1 MFDLGL
7 DLIELQPKDR
17 VGRFLLQERL
27 FRFVVAYSVAVVVV
41 EMIVVELPIQQVLCS
56 LHPSTVE

>member
-7 DLIELQPKDR
+7 DSIELQPKDR

-27 FRFVVAYSVAVVVV
+27 FRSVVAYSVAVVVV
-41 EMIVVELPIQQVLCS
+41 EMPVVELPVLQVLRS